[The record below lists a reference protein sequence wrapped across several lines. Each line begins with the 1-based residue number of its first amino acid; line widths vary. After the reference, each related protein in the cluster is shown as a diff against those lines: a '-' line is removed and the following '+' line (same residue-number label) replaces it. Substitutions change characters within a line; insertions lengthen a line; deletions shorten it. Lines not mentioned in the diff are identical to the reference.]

1 MMVEVEVEAKTGFA
15 PSSINRDNINNNIL
29 TSTSN
34 SNDNKIKQYY
44 NTGMLV
50 NSVVAADRTWNT
62 LFVALKKASWQ
73 HF

>member
-34 SNDNKIKQYY
+34 SNGNKIKQYY

-62 LFVALKKASWQ
+62 LYS
-73 HF
+73 